1 MDFAWLHF
9 ICCLHLLIDNWF
21 ALLQLQLELLLSLT
35 SSHVD
40 EVLPRGFV
48 HLDVSVANV
57 MLVSPERHVPVGDSL
72 KQYHCLAIPPSLW

>member
-21 ALLQLQLELLLSLT
+21 ALLGIVT

-72 KQYHCLAIPPSLW
+72 KQYHGLAIPPSLW

>member
-1 MDFAWLHF
+1 MAPLHMLSTF
-9 ICCLHLLIDNWF
+9 VDWF
-21 ALLQLQLELLLSLT
+21 ALLQLQLLLSLT

-72 KQYHCLAIPPSLW
+72 KQHHGLAIPPSLW